1 MIKSLFIKN
10 YALIE
15 ELSVEFS
22 NGLVIITGETG
33 AGKSIIIGAL
43 GLIIGERATIDV
55 VRAGS
60 DKTVVEGVFDI
71 VGNKKIAALL
81 KANDLDLTDELIV
94 RREISAKGQSRCFVN
109 DTPITLALQK
119 QMGEMLVDLHGQHEH
134 QSLLRRET
142 HVEMLDEFGG
152 LAGLVEEFQS
162 AYRGLGAASSQLVEM
177 RQREERLREKHEFH
191 QFQIQEI
198 DAMAPQAGE
207 EEQLEAELKILEN
220 AETLYT
226 ATGKIYEMLYE
237 GEQSIHDLLVLVR
250 NQLHDLADIDKQFE
264 SEAKESEAA
273 VAIISEL
280 AKFTQTYNAKIEFNP
295 ERLEAIRQRLGRLTQ
310 LKRKYGGTLE
320 NVLAHREKIG
330 QEVAL
335 AENFDEV
342 IGKLTAEVEGARK
355 ECAELAQRLTAKRH
369 ETARKI
375 DKGIV
380 AELSKLGIQNAKFTT
395 SITQSELD
403 GERSNGVDSSAYFVA
418 AGKKKLALNQR
429 GCDDVEFLISTNL
442 GEDVKPLV
450 KVASGGEVSRI
461 MLALKSVLA
470 KSDRLPVLIFDEIDV
485 GVSGRVAQ
493 AVGLSLKSLSAFH
506 QVIAITHLPQIA
518 GLADTHFVV
527 YKIEDAK
534 RTKTSIR
541 KLSIDDRVQEV
552 AKLMSGAE
560 VTEAGMIGA
569 KELMVFPKTT

>member
-10 YALIE
+10 FALIE

-43 GLIIGERATIDV
+43 GLIIGARASTDV
-55 VRAGS
+55 IRAGS
-60 DKTVVEGVFDI
+60 DKAIVEGVFDI
-71 VGNKKIAALL
+71 SGNKKVRTLL
-81 KANDLDLTDELIV
+81 KENDLDVADELMV
-94 RREISAKGQSRCFVN
+94 RREISVKGQSRCFVN
-109 DTPITLALQK
+109 DTPITIGLQK
-119 QMGEMLVDLHGQHEH
+119 QIGEFLVDLHGQHEH
-134 QSLLRRET
+134 QSLLRRDM

-152 LAGLVEEFQS
+152 LVGLVEEFQS
-162 AYRGLGAASSQLVEM
+162 ASRKLNNASSQLADM
-177 RQREERLREKHEFH
+177 HAREERLREKREFY

-198 DAMAPQAGE
+198 DAVAPEAGE
-207 EEQLEAELKILEN
+207 EEQLENELKILEN

-237 GEQSIHDLLVLVR
+237 GEQSIHDMLVLVR
-250 NQLHDLADIDKQFE
+250 NQLHDLATIDKQFE
-264 SEAKESEAA
+264 AGAKESESA

-280 AKFTQTYNAKIEFNP
+280 AKFTQSYNAKIEFNP
-295 ERLEAIRQRLGRLTQ
+295 ERLDVIRQRLGRLAQ
-310 LKRKYGGTLE
+310 LKRKYGGSLE
-320 NVLAHREKIG
+320 SVIVHRQKIG
-330 QEVAL
+330 EEVAL

-342 IGKLTAEVEGARK
+342 IRTLTGEVEAARK
-355 ECAELAQRLTAKRH
+355 ECATIAQRLTAKRH
-369 ETARKI
+369 ETAKKI

-380 AELSKLGIQNAKFTT
+380 SELTRLGIQNATFATQ
-395 SITQSELD
+395 ITQLEM
-403 GERSNGVDSSAYFVA
+403 GNGIASAPFIQ
-418 AGKKKLALNQR
+418 AGRKRIALNSH

-442 GEDVKPLV
+442 GEEEKPLV

-461 MLALKSVLA
+461 MLALKSILA

-493 AVGLSLKSLSAFH
+493 AVGLSLKNLSSFH

-518 GLADTHFVV
+518 GLADTHFSVS
-527 YKIEDAK
+527 KSEDAK
-534 RTKTSIR
+534 RTKTQMR
-541 KLSIDDRVQEV
+541 ELSLDERVQEI

-560 VTEAGMIGA
+560 VTEAGLQGA
-569 KELMVFPKTT
+569 RELISVSKTN

>member
-33 AGKSIIIGAL
+33 AGKSIIIDAL
-43 GLIIGERATIDV
+43 GLIIGMRASADV

-60 DKTVVEGVFDI
+60 DKAIVEGVFAI
-71 VGNKKIAALL
+71 AGNRKVKALL
-81 KANDLDLTDELIV
+81 NENELDTVDDLII

-109 DTPITLALQK
+109 DTPITIGLQK
-119 QMGEMLVDLHGQHEH
+119 QIGELLVDLHGQHEH

-142 HVEMLDEFGG
+142 HVEMLDDFGG
-152 LAGLVEEFQS
+152 LAGLVEEF
-162 AYRGLGAASSQLVEM
+162 YLRFRMLGDASSQMEEM
-177 RQREERLREKHEFH
+177 RAREERLREKREFY

-198 DAMAPQAGE
+198 DAVAPLAGE

-250 NQLHDLADIDKQFE
+250 NQIHDLAAIDKQFE
-264 SEAKESEAA
+264 SGAKESESA

-280 AKFTQTYNAKIEFNP
+280 AKFTQGYNAKIEFNP
-295 ERLEAIRQRLGRLTQ
+295 ERLEAIRQRLARLTQ
-310 LKRKYGGTLE
+310 LKRKYGGSLDS
-320 NVLAHREKIG
+320 VIAHREKIG

-342 IGKLTAEVEGARK
+342 IAKLIAEVESTRT
-355 ECAELAQRLTAKRH
+355 ECTTLAQRLTAKRR
-369 ETARKI
+369 ETAKKI

-380 AELSKLGIQNAKFTT
+380 AELMKLGIHNATFA
-395 SITQSELD
+395 TQINQVEMENGSEPFILH
-403 GERSNGVDSSAYFVA
+403 
-418 AGKKKLALNQR
+418 GKKHIALNSH
-429 GCDDVEFLISTNL
+429 GCDDVEFLISTNM

-461 MLALKSVLA
+461 MLALKSILA

-493 AVGLSLKSLSAFH
+493 AVGLSLKSLSSFH
-506 QVIAITHLPQIA
+506 QVVAITHLPQIA
-518 GLADTHFVV
+518 GLADTHFAVS
-527 YKIEDAK
+527 KAEDGK
-534 RTKTSIR
+534 RTKTTMR
-541 KLSIDDRVQEV
+541 RLSFDECVREV

-560 VTEAGMIGA
+560 VTEAGLKGA
-569 KELMVFPKTT
+569 RELMSISQAN